1 MRSAPRWGLALLL
14 AGLSPAAWAHGGS
27 DWMLAVAVSYS
38 AVLLGMGAG
47 LWAVWRPGPG
57 LLRLLALYALAL
69 LGLAVWMGAD
79 DWPLTLGLIAIGCVL
94 FSGAYGCL
102 RWVGRWLRRPRP

>member
-1 MRSAPRWGLALLL
+1 MRRAARGGLALLA

-27 DWMLAVAVSYS
+27 DWMLAVVISYS
-38 AVLLGMGAG
+38 AVLLGLGAG

-57 LLRLLALYALAL
+57 LVRLLLLYALAL
-69 LGLAVWMGAD
+69 LALAVWMGAD
-79 DWPLTLGLIAIGCVL
+79 DGPLTLGLIAIGCLL

-102 RWVGRWLRRPRP
+102 LWVGRWLRRPKP